1 MKAAKIKSVMPG
13 VTVRVGK
20 RGRSVRFACMVNG
33 VRHTR
38 TCEMPVDLL
47 IAPNGTPTR
56 ELKSEYGR
64 WVNECTIKSGKAGRV
79 GLRVPTIKELIDAY
93 REIAW
98 KRQADPR
105 FKKADRTI
113 ETAIKN
119 FSYCLH
125 ASGLRDTRP
134 YTDLVNYDM
143 VRRIADY
150 FVRSKD
156 DGGSGLSALSA
167 WTYISSLQS
176 VTAKWT
182 LVEYRYKGFLVES
195 QTLPKQ
201 SLFGI
206 SADPKQYEE
215 LPRKVVGQ
223 IWEWYQE
230 LGSGGVESGGVVE
243 RSQAFYATCM
253 LELAMRPKD
262 IGELTAEN
270 FPLAANGHHR
280 LVYRPTKTRESSNRR
295 VDIEIPDALYEK
307 LRALKPEEF
316 GCGSGTDGGSPLLG
330 HPLRGQPAAGG
341 YGGPGPRPKD
351 GALLVPHLRG
361 TEDAVNESLRAAV
374 PWLNGKQK
382 ASYELRKLCIH
393 TILVTPVE
401 QGGGVD
407 QAVRLSGDR
416 RDTIEKYYCD
426 PYKSH
431 VALPEAP
438 LKAFLGK

>member
-1 MKAAKIKSVMPG
+1 MKSAKIKSVMPG

-33 VRHTR
+33 VRHTK
-38 TCEMPVDLL
+38 TCELPVDLL
-47 IAPNGTPTR
+47 VADNGSPTR

-64 WVNECTIKSGKAGRV
+64 WVNECTVKSGKTGRV

-93 REIAW
+93 RDIAW

-119 FSYCLH
+119 FNYCLH

-215 LPRKVVGQ
+215 LPRKVVAQ

-243 RSQAFYATCM
+243 RSKAFYATCM

-262 IGELTAEN
+262 IGELTVEN
-270 FPLAANGHHR
+270 FPIAPNGHHR

-307 LRALKPEEF
+307 LRTLKPEGF
-316 GCGSGTDGGSPLLG
+316 GEECKVENGEC
-330 HPLRGQPAAGG
+330 RVF
-341 YGGPGPRPKD
+341 
-351 GALLVPHLRG
+351 VPHLRG

-374 PWLNGKQK
+374 PWLKEKQK

>member
-1 MKAAKIKSVMPG
+1 MKSAKIKSVMPG

-33 VRHTR
+33 VRHTK
-38 TCEMPVDLL
+38 TCELPVDLL
-47 IAPNGTPTR
+47 VADNGSPTR

-64 WVNECTIKSGKAGRV
+64 WVNECTVKSGKTGRI

-119 FSYCLH
+119 FNYCLH

-215 LPRKVVGQ
+215 LPRKVVAQ

-243 RSQAFYATCM
+243 WSQAFYATCM

-270 FPLAANGHHR
+270 FPLSANGHHR

-316 GCGSGTDGGSPLLG
+316 GGSELF
-330 HPLRGQPAAGG
+330 
-341 YGGPGPRPKD
+341 
-351 GALLVPHLRG
+351 VPHLRG

-374 PWLNGKQK
+374 PWLKEKQK